1 MIDTF
6 YPEWL
11 LLDSNKDK
19 ILIEKG
25 EFSKSMEVSKT
36 DTCTVNNDNYRISS
50 KRVVNK
56 SLPVQSALNLKIDE
70 FCHKHKKCLICDLN
84 VNSLDLQILWIFRE
98 KLNCQVYRIIKVVE
112 YQFFQS

>member
-1 MIDTF
+1 MLID
-6 YPEWL
+6 
-11 LLDSNKDK
+11 KC
-19 ILIEKG
+19 
-25 EFSKSMEVSKT
+25 EFSKSMEVSKL

-84 VNSLDLQILWIFRE
+84 VNSLDLQYFVDIQRE
-98 KLNCQVYRIIKVVE
+98 IKLSGLPNYQVVE
-112 YQFFQS
+112 YHFFQS